1 MAATQ
6 VQTGFTATIE
16 ARFYADGVLADD
28 GTPTIGITKA
38 DGTVLIASGTAT
50 ISGGIGIRRYT
61 LAQQAEVNL
70 LKATWTGATQTVVTW
85 VEIVGDILYTLAA
98 IRAVKVAGTL
108 AFADTAAFPNQ
119 TLLDRRAEV
128 TDDFEA
134 KTGWSFIPRFTRER
148 HSGDGSATLIVGE
161 HKPGTLLSVTVDGTA
176 QTLADFDLT
185 PDGQLT
191 WHGGRFPTTRP
202 GNVWVEYIRG
212 WPRPP
217 ARISSDA
224 MAITATWLQPSQFSS
239 AVTVTTPD
247 GASYS
252 YSQAGQSFAGGGRRF
267 YGIPEVDADLNNP
280 AYTTQGGVFA

>member
-1 MAATQ
+1 MSDAQILVGT
-6 VQTGFTATIE
+6 TATLE
-16 ARFYADGVLADD
+16 ATFYADGV
-28 GTPTIGITKA
+28 PTSDSPVTVTIRSA
-38 DGTVLIASGTAT
+38 DGTAIVTNAAT
-50 ISGGIGIRRYT
+50 TSGGTGVYRYI
-61 LAQQAEVNL
+61 LAAQPQVASL
-70 LKATWTGATQTVVTW
+70 TATWTGATQVMTTTA
-85 VEIVGDILYTLAA
+85 EIVGAHLYTLAA
-98 IRAVKVAGTL
+98 MRAVKVAGTL
-108 AFADTAAFPNQ
+108 AFQDPIAFPNQ

-134 KTGWSFIPRFTRER
+134 KSGWSFVPRFTRER
-148 HSGDGSATLIVGE
+148 HDGDGTSTLIVGA
-161 HKPGTLLSVTVDGTA
+161 HKPGTLLSVTVDGAA
-176 QTLADFDLT
+176 QTLADFDLI

-191 WHGGRFPTTRP
+191 RHGGRFPTTRP

-224 MAITATWLQPSQFSS
+224 MAITATWLQPSQFAS